1 MLLKFHKIF
10 ASIVEIGTSIAVKV
24 SRGKEK
30 AMTILFRA
38 FLLGFLVAVP
48 VNVIVVPGQSFAQ
61 VLLQQ
66 SDLVYEGAFRVPT
79 GKLGANQMVGFA
91 FGGTALAYNP
101 ANDSLFVVG
110 HVYDQMTA
118 EIGIPQIVDSN
129 NRDNLRTANV
139 LQSFSDALEGN
150 LEAVDPGEANGFR
163 IGGQLVYGN
172 QLYISDYTYYDA
184 DSTQVTSH
192 FGRPLNLSTHGQL
205 KGPYRVGSAGAG
217 FVSGYM
223 TAIPAEWQSSFGG
236 PALTGNCCLSI
247 ISRTSLG
254 PAASVFDPSDIG
266 VENPVPATQV
276 LGYPIDHPTLGTWGG
291 DGSAH
296 PIYNMST
303 EVKGIVFPQGT
314 STVLFF
320 GRTGLG
326 TPCYGTGSDCG
337 DPVDGSKGTHGYPY
351 GYYAWAYDANDLLA
365 VKNNLKQPWEVVPY
379 ASWAFDL
386 PFGTGEARIL
396 GAAYDPANQRI
407 FLSQSGGDAYGLDPL
422 PIIYAFRVNAAGGS
436 GPTAP
441 AAPTGLRLK

>member
-1 MLLKFHKIF
+1 MNNRF
-10 ASIVEIGTSIAVKV
+10 KV
-24 SRGKEK
+24 GLMVLIM
-30 AMTILFRA
+30 ALTANLIILTD
-38 FLLGFLVAVP
+38 P
-48 VNVIVVPGQSFAQ
+48 SFAQ

-66 SDLVYEGAFRVPT
+66 SDIVYEGAFRVPA
-79 GKLGANQMVGFA
+79 GKLGSNQLVGFA
-91 FGGTALAYNP
+91 FGGTALAFNP
-101 ANDSLFVVG
+101 LNDSLFVVG

-118 EIGIPQIVDSN
+118 EIGIPQIVNSG
-129 NRDNLRTANV
+129 NLSSLNTATV
-139 LQSFSDALEGN
+139 LHQFSDALEGN

-192 FGRPLNLSTHGQL
+192 FGRPLNLTTSGQL

-223 TAIPAEWQSSFGG
+223 TRIPAEWESSFGG
-236 PALTGNCCLSI
+236 PALTGNCCISI

-254 PAASVFDPSDIG
+254 PAASVFDPADIG
-266 VENPVPATQV
+266 VENPIPATEV
-276 LGYPIDHPTLGTWGG
+276 VGYPIDHPTLGTWGG
-291 DGSAH
+291 DGTVH

-326 TPCYGTGSDCG
+326 VSCYGPGSDCG
-337 DPVDGSKGTHGYPY
+337 DPVDGSKGTHAYPY
-351 GYYAWAYDANDLLA
+351 GYYAWAYDANDLVD

-379 ASWAFDL
+379 AHWEFDL
-386 PFGTGEARIL
+386 PFGSDDAHIL
-396 GAAYDPANQRI
+396 GAAYDPENQRI
-407 FLSQSGGDAYGLDPL
+407 FLSQSHGDAYGLDPL
-422 PIIYAFRVNAAGGS
+422 PIIYAFHVNVAGGG
-436 GPTAP
+436 GPIAP
-441 AAPTGLRLK
+441 AAPAGLRVK